1 MKKTLLIILS
11 IGIFVRLLL
20 SLTTYHSDVAP
31 FDFAGKVIAQGNIV
45 KFYDYLWGLPQDHP
59 YLKVYPRNLFNY
71 PPLVYFFLGG
81 VSRLTTWMVN
91 PDIHNNFIL
100 NFPSTLGNIQLNLLL
115 LLLKLPYFVFDI
127 ATAYLLM
134 GLFKDKKR
142 KIWAFTLWIF
152 NPVNLYATYMLGQF
166 DIIPT
171 FLSVAALYLAYK
183 HKDKIESVGLLP
195 SAILL
200 GLGAAF
206 KIFPL
211 LFIVPLSLL
220 KKGWWGRIK
229 IIGVATATYLILAFP
244 FIFSRGFR
252 TTAVLAGQTTKSLYA
267 QIPISGGESI
277 ILFLAV
283 VIFFYLLFLNKK
295 LSVEDLWKRFFLMM
309 LIFFVFTHYH
319 PQWFLWIMPFFVIDL
334 VKSDFKNWLPFKI
347 SLISFFVLITFFD
360 PGLTVWLFSPLNPK
374 LYGLPGIWQL
384 IGLNPDINILRS
396 IFQTI
401 FVGAAMYYVYLHFP
415 RENENAS

>member
-1 MKKTLLIILS
+1 MKKTILTILLVGVI
-11 IGIFVRLLL
+11 VRILL
-20 SLTTYHSDVAP
+20 SLTTYHSDVVP

-45 KFYDYLWGLPQDHP
+45 NFYDYLWELPQDHP

-91 PDIHNNFIL
+91 PEIHNNFLL
-100 NFPSTLGNIQLNLLL
+100 NFPSTLGNVQLNLLL
-115 LLLKLPYFVFDI
+115 FLLKLPYFIFDI
-127 ATAYLLM
+127 AIAYLLM
-134 GLFKDKKR
+134 GLFKDKK
-142 KIWAFTLWIF
+142 KKMWVFGLWIF
-152 NPVNLYATYMLGQF
+152 NPVNLYATYMIGQF

-171 FLSVAALYLAYK
+171 FLSVAALCLAYK
-183 HKDKIESVGLLP
+183 HKDKIESVSLIP

-200 GLGAAF
+200 GLGVAF

-211 LFIVPLSLL
+211 LFIVPLVLL
-220 KKGWWGRIK
+220 KKDWGGRIK
-229 IIGVATATYLILAFP
+229 IAATAAITYIIAAFP

-252 TTAVLAGQTTKSLYA
+252 QTAMLAGQTTKSLYA

-283 VIFFYLLFLNKK
+283 IIFFYLLFFYKK
-295 LSVEDLWKRFFLMM
+295 SSVENLWKRFFIML

-334 VKSDFKNWLPFKI
+334 VKSDFKNWLPYKI

-360 PGLTVWLFSPLNPK
+360 PGLTVWLFSPLSPK

-384 IGLNPDINILRS
+384 IGLSPNINVLRS
-396 IFQTI
+396 IFQTT
-401 FVGAAMYYVYLHFP
+401 FVGAAMYYIYLHFP
-415 RENENAS
+415 REGEKVS